1 MITSLTR
8 RFALI
13 NILLVVSSLG
23 FSQAISLEK
32 SIVKIE
38 VSTENYDYSLPW
50 SAPRFS
56 GGIGTGFLIGENQFL
71 TNAHVVSNARQILIS
86 SHNVDKKY
94 TARIKYIAHDCDL
107 ALLEIEDFTDFEDV
121 PVLTFKEV
129 LPTLD
134 STVKVIGFPMGGNR
148 ISITKGIVSRIDFTT
163 YVHSGVDSHLI
174 LQVDAAINP
183 GNSGGPA
190 FQGEEV
196 VGVAFQGLTSADNT
210 GYLIPVPVIKR
221 FLTDIEDGSY
231 DGYVELGISYWSL
244 EQDKLRDY
252 YKIKDSQSGVLIS
265 QVMPHSSADGIL
277 KPGDF
282 LTKIDGIT
290 ISNTGFIQLKGNPV
304 PLYELAER
312 KFTDDTLEFE
322 LIRDGQLTKANV
334 TLDRLK
340 GMDLYKVIY
349 GEKPAYLFFSGLA
362 FQPLNQ
368 NSLAA
373 HKLSD
378 PSLLQAYNH
387 HLQSD
392 NPEDELLALTHIES
406 DLSTAWIQEFKGA
419 LLLKVNDIDI
429 ISLTQ
434 LHEVIQEQSKI
445 SPHLHFTFSG
455 FDMPLILDS
464 KDALQNHERLLN
476 KLKMAPFYF
485 NS

>member
-1 MITSLTR
+1 MIIYLIQRSALFIGFIVTVFSSLT
-8 RFALI
+8 
-13 NILLVVSSLG
+13 
-23 FSQAISLEK
+23 QAISFEK

-50 SAPRFS
+50 AAPRFS
-56 GGIGTGFLIGENQFL
+56 GGIGTGFLIGKNQFL
-71 TNAHVVSNARQILIS
+71 TNAHVVSDARQILIS
-86 SHNVDKKY
+86 AHNVDKKY
-94 TARIKYIAHDCDL
+94 TAKIKYIAHDCDL

-148 ISITKGIVSRIDFTT
+148 ISITKGIVSRIDFTN

-221 FLTDIEDGSY
+221 FLTDIEDGTY

-244 EQDKLRDY
+244 EQAKLREY
-252 YKIKDSQSGVLIS
+252 YQIKDSQSGVLIS
-265 QVMPHSSADGIL
+265 QVMPHGSADGIL
-277 KPGDF
+277 KTGDF
-282 LTKIDGIT
+282 LTKIDGIS

-312 KFTDDTLEFE
+312 KFTGDKLKFE
-322 LIRDGQLTKANV
+322 LIREGKLIHASV

-349 GEKPAYLFFSGLA
+349 GERPAYLFFCGLA

-368 NSLAA
+368 NSLTA

-387 HLQSD
+387 HLRSE
-392 NPEDELLALTHIES
+392 NPETQLIALTHIES
-406 DLSTAWIQEFKGA
+406 DLSTTWIQDFKGA
-419 LLLKVNDIDI
+419 LLLNVNDIEI
-429 ISLTQ
+429 VSLSQ
-434 LHEVIQEQSKI
+434 LGQVIEEQSKI
-445 SPHLHFTFSG
+445 SSHLHFEFSG

-464 KDALQNHERLLN
+464 KDALQNHERLLK
-476 KLKMAPFYF
+476 KLNIAPFYF